1 MNKKFLLLSAAFAM
15 VSATAGNAKVGGF
28 YVGASGSGNLAQFK
42 IYDASS
48 HTEGKQN
55 FTTKAGE
62 ADETLIIRLPS
73 AGAENG
79 EKISGYYHTGAAVK
93 DASGKITGVGR
104 SIADTATITTRSIL
118 AEDENNVAEETIY
131 KVRPAAKIF
140 VGYNYQIGSNFVVG
154 VELSGGMTFGAHK
167 YSGDIKVPDLIHFK
181 TGPNN
186 DACYDRD
193 KYPRSSIK
201 TDIELKTRFD
211 GDLAVRLGYLIP
223 GTDGRLAL
231 FLRGGVGLINREL
244 KVQLA
249 SIDPYVLAAGASGHA
264 DQKVQTQQ
272 IHNVAGKGAGSGD
285 FVTVYAE
292 NGGAKMHALMNAK
305 VALDLM
311 CGYTGYVKNY
321 GAALI
326 DFTGIGDRTSGN
338 LNIDSQQNKE
348 LMYSLLADQFLA
360 NARTYDTLYYDNS
373 FNPDSASKSETKFTW
388 HIGADAEYHFASGL
402 FVRASYTF
410 KYAKGFFAGNSIPL
424 KTYSKQKC
432 EELVEK
438 MRTDGLFFGFI
449 ADGKYQE
456 GNVSNPLINPV
467 ANAATFVPN
476 SNEGIKQAAAK
487 MANAIK
493 GKLEMMPADG
503 VSLGTLNSKLGLGD
517 KSFYHEFSIGFGFKF
532 F

>member
-28 YVGASGSGNLAQFK
+28 YVGASGTGNFAQFK
-42 IYDASS
+42 VYDASR
-48 HTEGKQN
+48 HEEGKQN

-62 ADETLIIRLPS
+62 ADKTVIIKLFS
-73 AGAENG
+73 TGANG
-79 EKISGYYHTGAAVK
+79 KKISGYYHTGAAVK

-118 AEDENNVAEETIY
+118 AEDEKNVAEETIY

-154 VELSGGMTFGAHK
+154 VELSGGMTFGAYK

-181 TGPNN
+181 TGSNN
-186 DACYDRD
+186 DSFFGND

-201 TDIELKTRFD
+201 TDFEMKTKFD
-211 GDLAVRLGYLIP
+211 GDVSLRLGYLIP

-231 FLRGGVGLINREL
+231 FLRGGIGLINREL

-249 SIDPYVLAAGASGHA
+249 SIDPYVLAAGASAHA

-272 IHNVAGKGAGSGD
+272 IHNAAGKGAGNND
-285 FVTVYAE
+285 FVTVYSGD
-292 NGGAKMHALMNAK
+292 GGAKMHALMDAK

-321 GAALI
+321 GAAEI
-326 DFTGIGDRTSGN
+326 DFTGIGTRPNNVLDYAN
-338 LNIDSQQNKE
+338 NKE
-348 LMYSLLADQFLA
+348 LTYTLLADQFIG
-360 NARTYDTLYYDNS
+360 NARTYDNLYYDNL
-373 FNPDSASKSETKFTW
+373 FNPNSASKSETKFTW
-388 HIGADAEYHFASGL
+388 HVGTDAEYHFSSGL

-410 KYAKGFFAGNSIPL
+410 KYAKGFFAENSIPL
-424 KTYSKQKC
+424 KTYSKQKY
-432 EELVEK
+432 EELVNK
-438 MRTDGLFFGFI
+438 MQKDGLFFGFI
-449 ADGKYQE
+449 ADGKYKDGGTTSVLTTFI
-456 GNVSNPLINPV
+456 GNNNEAV
-467 ANAATFVPN
+467 AEAEAGMAKVIKSKLAT
-476 SNEGIKQAAAK
+476 
-487 MANAIK
+487 
-493 GKLEMMPADG
+493 MPTDG

-517 KSFYHEFSIGFGFKF
+517 KSFYHEFSLGFGYKF